1 MEKWCKRMTLGKKI
15 KHYRIAKNITQ
26 KELSKLTGI
35 HIVTIKKY
43 ETNCFMPSMNN
54 IDIIAYALDTNMNNL
69 LYPNINLPY
78 AKNGKLYKFLIDA
91 IKNNITTI
99 SNNSISFTKESEKYM
114 GTGTFNLNNQEFLS
128 NILNWN
134 NQYSELELLKLN
146 NCDLLHKKGNELSNK
161 EKEIVFNIEEKELRL
176 EAYEMVL
183 IYNR

>member
-26 KELSKLTGI
+26 KELSELTGI

-78 AKNGKLYKFLIDA
+78 AKN
-91 IKNNITTI
+91 
-99 SNNSISFTKESEKYM
+99 
-114 GTGTFNLNNQEFLS
+114 
-128 NILNWN
+128 
-134 NQYSELELLKLN
+134 
-146 NCDLLHKKGNELSNK
+146 
-161 EKEIVFNIEEKELRL
+161 
-176 EAYEMVL
+176 
-183 IYNR
+183 